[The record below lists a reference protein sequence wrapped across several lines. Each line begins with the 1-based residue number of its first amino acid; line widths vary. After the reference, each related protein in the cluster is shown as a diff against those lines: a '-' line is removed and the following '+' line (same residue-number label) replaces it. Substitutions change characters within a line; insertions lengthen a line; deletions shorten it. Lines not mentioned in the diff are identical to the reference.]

1 MRDRIADTIRGWAE
15 GHHAYCHWDNMK
27 EASKEPWRKKAD
39 ILLDLMREP
48 TDAMVS
54 AGADS
59 WENEPADESMET
71 AIANVWEAMIRKAK
85 G

>member
-1 MRDRIADTIRGWAE
+1 MRDRIADTIRVWTYG
-15 GHHAYCHWDNMK
+15 
-27 EASKEPWRKKAD
+27 EALAPWEFMTEAAKEPWRKKAD
-39 ILLDLMREP
+39 ILLGLMAKP